1 MKISE
6 HIDIEELVPKD
17 TFMLKGI
24 ECFDLIDY
32 RIPLILER
40 IRELCGNRPLI
51 INNWLW
57 GGKYQYRG
65 YRPLDCTVG
74 ARNSMHKHGMAVD
87 FDVRF
92 QTAEETRKIILENE
106 SELMLLGLTRMERD
120 VSWVHIDL
128 KSTGL
133 KHIKLFRP

>member
-17 TFMLKGI
+17 IFMSKGI
-24 ECFDLIDY
+24 GCFDLIDY
-32 RIPLILER
+32 RIPLILEH
-40 IRELCGNRPLI
+40 IRTLCGDKPLI

-57 GGKYQYRG
+57 GGSYQYRG
-65 YRPLDCTVG
+65 YRPLNCTVG
-74 ARNSMHKHGMAVD
+74 AKNSMHKHGMAVD

-92 QTAEETRKIILENE
+92 MKADEVRRIILDNE
-106 SELMLLGLTRMERD
+106 QELMLLGLTRMESD